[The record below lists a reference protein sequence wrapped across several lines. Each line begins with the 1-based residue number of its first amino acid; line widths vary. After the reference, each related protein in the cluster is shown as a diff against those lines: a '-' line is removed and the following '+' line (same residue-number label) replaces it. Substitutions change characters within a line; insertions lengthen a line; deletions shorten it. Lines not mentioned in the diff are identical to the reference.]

1 MRPSERT
8 AWSAWSVGG
17 VYKTMGTHV
26 LKHGLSLQDYREKWG
41 DNRQTAFTAPDT
53 HEKMR
58 RHALARNLVAL
69 APPDS
74 LRRAWEVRRLLA
86 QPSRPES
93 RLAHGERLL
102 ARYAAGWQPNRPKK
116 VEDETLRVLV
126 GTGLTTREIS
136 GRTGLNLRSVS
147 RRLRQLQRRGVAV
160 PRPARPRPS
169 NRRRVT
175 DEQVLAF
182 IREGLRPVEIAA
194 RTGIARKT
202 VSWKLWHLRWRGL
215 LSADPP
221 QPGPRN

>member
-1 MRPSERT
+1 MRPSGRT
-8 AWSAWSVGG
+8 AWFAWSVGG
-17 VYKTMGTHV
+17 VYKTLGPHV

-58 RHALARNLVAL
+58 RHALARNLGAL

-74 LRRAWEVRRLLA
+74 LRKAREVRRHLA
-86 QPSRPES
+86 QLSRPES
-93 RLAHGERLL
+93 RLAHGERLH

-147 RRLRQLQRRGVAV
+147 KRLRAMGLTVLS
-160 PRPARPRPS
+160 PPCTRPAMS
-169 NRRRVT
+169 NCWSS
-175 DEQVLAF
+175 A
-182 IREGLRPVEIAA
+182 GPVYGAA
-194 RTGIARKT
+194 R
-202 VSWKLWHLRWRGL
+202 S
-215 LSADPP
+215 PP
-221 QPGPRN
+221 RSGWPLPV